1 MFRIAICDKTPA
13 LADDAVKLIRSC
25 LAGGGAGIQ
34 IECFATLSEL
44 KRAVLRESG
53 KYRLLVLETEVRDE
67 DGIETARLLREK
79 GCLADIVFRT
89 DDDTRALEAFSVYP
103 IGYILKTCAESELCR
118 AVAFIADRNAKKP
131 SIILKGDDGRKN
143 GFRVDD
149 IIYIEVFRTELEV
162 HSTEG
167 KTNCVG
173 SLREVSEKL
182 PSGRFYRS
190 HRSFIVNL
198 ARVKRVE
205 KYQFV
210 MDNGDVVSVAKNRYA
225 EAKKAWRD
233 FCN

>member
-1 MFRIAICDKTPA
+1 MFRIAICDKTSA
-13 LADDAVKLIRSC
+13 LMDETVKLIRSC
-25 LAGGGAGIQ
+25 LAGSGAGIQ
-34 IECFATLSEL
+34 IECFGTLSEM
-44 KRAVLRESG
+44 KRAVLREPG
-53 KYRLLVLETEVRDE
+53 KYRLLVMETEVRDE
-67 DGIETARLLREK
+67 DGIETAKQLREK

-89 DDDTRALEAFSVYP
+89 DNEKRALEAFGAYP

-118 AVAFIADRNAKKP
+118 IVSFIADRNGKKP

-162 HSTEG
+162 HGVDG
-167 KTNCVG
+167 KTKCVG

-205 KYQFV
+205 RYQFV